1 MAQVY
6 DPVSGTYVDDGTGDT
21 SGGSMIDLNNP
32 DSYSVQDYGG
42 GNLLYTDTSTGLSYD
57 PSDLNTPLT
66 ASQVQ
71 SYGAAVNT
79 SGAISP
85 VGGGAPAQS
94 SYHAPAPAPTA
105 NSASQGGLST
115 AGLSGMF
122 TAIGSA
128 FASVLNPPKTTTGGQ
143 PLVYDAVR
151 GTYVPASAAGS
162 SLTTLSSIPM
172 WLVIGVVAVIVG
184 IAFIEVKK

>member
-6 DPVSGTYVDDGTGDT
+6 DPVSGTYVDDGTG

-57 PSDLNTPLT
+57 PSDLNTPLS

-85 VGGGAPAQS
+85 VSGGAPAQS
-94 SYHAPAPAPTA
+94 SYHAPAPSPTA

-184 IAFIEVKK
+184 IVFIKEEK

>member
-1 MAQVY
+1 MQVY
-6 DPVSGTYVDDGTGDT
+6 DPVSGTYIDDGTG
-21 SGGSMIDLNNP
+21 GAMIDLNNP

-57 PSDLNTPLT
+57 PNDLSTPLT

-79 SGAISP
+79 SGAISA
-85 VGGGAPAQS
+85 VGGQAPAQAS
-94 SYHAPAPAPTA
+94 FHAPSPSPTA

-128 FASVLNPPKTTTGGQ
+128 FASVLNPPKTTQGGQ
-143 PLVYDAVR
+143 PLVFDAVR
-151 GTYVPASAAGS
+151 GTYIPASAAGTS
-162 SLTTLSSIPM
+162 VTNLTSIPM
-172 WLVIGVVAVIVG
+172 WLIIGVVAVVVG
-184 IAFIEVKK
+184 IVFIKGEK